1 MTSWPDW
8 RGVRTAALFLA
19 CLTATRAEDTFF
31 AQRIAPVLEQKCVSC
46 HGEKKQKGQLRLD
59 RFAHLIRG
67 GEGGAVVQSGDL
79 KGSELFRRITLPHDD
94 DEFMPADGK
103 PPLRPDEVKVIE
115 LWIAAG
121 ASEKTP
127 LSAIAGAPALAVPKP
142 PAPPL
147 APDWRPRAAQIA
159 RLEAALGLRLA
170 PRSSVAT
177 DGLILRTASAPL
189 RCDDAA
195 LARLAPVADLIVE
208 AELARTKIT
217 DAGLAALVA
226 FTNLR
231 ALDLTRTPVT
241 SAGLATLTRLKKIE
255 SLNLTSTPAD
265 AAVVTRLRAQP
276 TLKKLW
282 TFDTPAG
289 HPGAAETD
297 AAGSLAVPPQ

>member
-1 MTSWPDW
+1 MTSWPD
-8 RGVRTAALFLA
+8 RRAVRTTALFLV
-19 CLTATRAEDTFF
+19 CLTAMRAEDTFF
-31 AQRIAPVLEQKCVSC
+31 AKRIAPVLEQKCVAC
-46 HGEKKQKGQLRLD
+46 HGEKKQKGKLRLD
-59 RFAHLIRG
+59 SFAHLIRG
-67 GEGGAVVQSGDL
+67 GESGAVLKPGDL

-94 DEFMPADGK
+94 DEFMPSDGK
-103 PPLRPDEVKVIE
+103 PPLQPDEVKVLE

-121 ASEKTP
+121 ASEKIL
-127 LSAIAGAPALAVPKP
+127 LSGIAGAPALAAPKLP
-142 PAPPL
+142 PPPL

-159 RLEAALGLRLA
+159 RLEADLGLRLA

-208 AELARTKIT
+208 AELARTQIT
-217 DAGLAALVA
+217 DAGLAALVG
-226 FTNLR
+226 FNNLR
-231 ALDLTRTPVT
+231 ALDLTRTSVT

-255 SLNLTSTPAD
+255 SLNLTSTKVE

-282 TFDTPAG
+282 TFDTPAD
-289 HPGAAETD
+289 HPGTAATD
-297 AAGSLAVPPQ
+297 AAESLAVPPN